1 MDHLEDYIENREF
14 VRWVFEPDDE
24 INTYFDNFFQAH
36 PELKEE
42 FIRHKKELQL
52 LSMSDHRISVERGVG
67 LYQTIISKINV
78 VGKKEDQR
86 RYAGQFLWYAAVVM
100 VSLLIGSGW
109 FYFASSKNNLMFSE
123 DLFLKSALY
132 YPVIYFPDGSK
143 NEITAEEKLVDLS
156 LKGKIILG
164 TDTIEKEVFA
174 REDQR
179 PCVVVIPNGQRLN
192 VLFNDKSRVCLN
204 SGSRLIFPSTF
215 ESKKREVYISGEG
228 FFDISANRH
237 KPFIVN
243 TSTIAVKVLGTKFNL
258 SSYPNDSEVVAVL
271 EEGAIQI
278 IDRSSTITKVK
289 AELQPNQVAIFNK
302 ESEQIKIS
310 QADHQHY
317 TMWKEGSLLFDQQQI
332 SKMIEKVERYYD
344 IRIILKDELKGKEVI
359 NGRLDLDAG
368 RNEVLEYIAKITRS
382 KIRNVNNRIY
392 ILE

>member
-228 FFDISANRH
+228 FVDISANRH